1 MRLYIFNRNLL
12 EYKRFR
18 IITLGRVIVFMAIE
32 IVICFILLFCITS
45 LFSTPKEKELKK
57 SIKYILNEYDNINR
71 RVIES
76 EVILGQIRS
85 NDSIIYETI
94 FESQEINKKEFETYY
109 EGEIE
114 YDYCE
119 IVNEV
124 NTRLSNLDKRLAKEL
139 FTLNKLVLKSELQ
152 RDMLLHIPAIQPIDN
167 KDLKRTA
174 SGWGWRVHPIYNIK
188 KFHYGLDFTAPIG
201 TPIYATG
208 DGIIE
213 YSILST
219 DKLSRGYGNLII
231 IDHGYGYKTLYAH
244 LSRFNIKK
252 GDKIERGKII
262 GYVGSSGLSTG
273 PHLHYEVIKDGKKVN
288 PINYLF
294 NSLTP
299 DEYEKIIEISNSIKK
314 SYD

>member
-1 MRLYIFNRNLL
+1 MRLYIFNRDIL

>member
-1 MRLYIFNRNLL
+1 MG
-12 EYKRFR
+12 
-18 IITLGRVIVFMAIE
+18 IIPFHFQIE

>member
-1 MRLYIFNRNLL
+1 MRLYIFNRDIL

-18 IITLGRVIVFMAIE
+18 IITLGRVMVFIVVE
-32 IVICFILLFCITS
+32 IAICFILLFCITS

-57 SIKYILNEYDNINR
+57 SIKYLLNEYNNINR
-71 RVIES
+71 KVIES

-109 EGEIE
+109 EGEIK

-139 FTLNKLVLKSELQ
+139 FTLNKLVLKSETQ

-231 IDHGYGYKTLYAH
+231 IDHEYGYKTLYAH

-299 DEYEKIIEISNSIKK
+299 DEYEKIIEISNCIKK

>member
-1 MRLYIFNRNLL
+1 MVF
-12 EYKRFR
+12 
-18 IITLGRVIVFMAIE
+18 IVVE
-32 IVICFILLFCITS
+32 IAICFILLFCITS

-57 SIKYILNEYDNINR
+57 SIKYLLNEYNNINR
-71 RVIES
+71 KVIES

-109 EGEIE
+109 EGEIK

-139 FTLNKLVLKSELQ
+139 FTLNKLVLKSETQ

-244 LSRFNIKK
+244 LNKFNIKK

>member
-1 MRLYIFNRNLL
+1 
-12 EYKRFR
+12 
-18 IITLGRVIVFMAIE
+18 MAIE

-244 LSRFNIKK
+244 LNKFNIKK

>member
-1 MRLYIFNRNLL
+1 MRLYIFNRDIL

-57 SIKYILNEYDNINR
+57 NIKYILNEYDNINR

-109 EGEIE
+109 EGEIK

-139 FTLNKLVLKSELQ
+139 FTLNKLLLKSELQ

-174 SGWGWRVHPIYNIK
+174 SGWGWRIHPIYKIK

-244 LSRFNIKK
+244 LNKFNIKK

>member
-1 MRLYIFNRNLL
+1 MRLYIFNRDIL

-244 LSRFNIKK
+244 LNKFNIKK